1 MTPLAAL
8 LARLVREGFC
18 LEALG
23 GHIAV
28 RPKNRLTPE
37 LRDEIIR
44 HRADVLELLRVHGPN
59 LLTLFADAPTWPPA
73 RGRSGPVT
81 GDWWRVV
88 GDPVRLRDGRP
99 GRLRALGYD
108 TRTGRLRCRVE
119 IEGAEGG
126 LFDPEDV
133 NLLPAVVETAQRKE
147 SL

>member
-1 MTPLAAL
+1 VKPLAAL
-8 LARLVREGFC
+8 LARLAREGFR

-28 RPKNRLTPE
+28 RPKDRLTRE

-44 HRADVLELLRVHGPN
+44 HRADVLELLRIHGRN
-59 LLTLFADAPTWPPA
+59 LLALFADSPTWPPA

-81 GDWWRVV
+81 GDWWRIV

-99 GRLRALGYD
+99 GRLRALDYD
-108 TRTGRLRCRVE
+108 TRTGRLRCYVE
-119 IEGAEGG
+119 PEGAEGR

-133 NLLPAVVETAQRKE
+133 DALPATFEAARRKE
-147 SL
+147 RQ